1 MIETPFLRF
10 WRNCCPHL
18 ALGDAWVRFNHARG

>member
-1 MIETPFLRF
+1 MTTETPFLRF

-18 ALGDAWVRFNHARG
+18 ALGDAWVRFNHGR